1 MLGFIGLGNV
11 GKAMHDVFFET
22 QQCRVYDINIE
33 GSRIEDVLTCT
44 IVFLCLP
51 TLPCE
56 TTACDLS
63 IIDGIMDELHKHSY
77 KGIICIK
84 STVMPETTAN
94 YIAKYNNTNICF
106 CPEFLKERCALS
118 DFKYNNPICIVGT
131 VSEYVFEEL
140 KKVHS
145 MCYEFRMVS
154 PTEAE
159 ITKYFKNVYNT
170 QKILFANAFY
180 ELCISKGIIYNNI
193 IRNLEVRG
201 EIDSSYILC
210 DENLRGP
217 SGSCLVKD
225 TLAFHEYIM
234 KQERTPE
241 IFNAM
246 IHDMKL
252 YPKTMKI
259 ENSNKE

>member
-11 GKAMHDVFFET
+11 GKAIYDVFFEIE
-22 QQCRVYDINIE
+22 QCCVYDIKIE
-33 GSRIEDVLTCT
+33 GSRIEDVLGSD

-63 IIDGIMDELHKHSY
+63 IIDDVMEQLHMHNY
-77 KGIICIK
+77 NGIICIK
-84 STVMPETTAN
+84 STVIPETTAN
-94 YIAKYNNTNICF
+94 YIEKYNNPRICF
-106 CPEFLKERCALS
+106 CPEFLRERYAYS
-118 DFKYNNPICIVGT
+118 DFKYKNPICIIGT
-131 VSEYVFEEL
+131 VSEEVFE
-140 KKVHS
+140 KVKNIHS
-145 MCYEFRMVS
+145 MCDEFRMVLPS
-154 PTEAE
+154 EAE
-159 ITKYFKNVYNT
+159 ITKYFQNVYNT

-180 ELCISKGIIYNNI
+180 EICKKKNIVYNNI

-201 EIDSSYILC
+201 DIDSSYLLC

-225 TLAFHEYIM
+225 TLAFHEYVKKQHM
-234 KQERTPE
+234 KPE
-241 IFNAM
+241 IFNAI
-246 IHDMKL
+246 IHDMEL

-259 ENSNKE
+259 ENSNK

>member
-11 GKAMHDVFFET
+11 GKAMYNVFSET
-22 QQCRVYDINIE
+22 RQCRYYDIKIE
-33 GSRIEDVLTCT
+33 GSRIEDVLDCT

-63 IIDGIMDELHKHSY
+63 IIDGVMEQLHLHSY
-77 KGIICIK
+77 AGIICIK
-84 STVMPETTAN
+84 STVMPETTAH
-94 YIAKYNNTNICF
+94 YIEKYSNPRICF
-106 CPEFLKERCALS
+106 CPEFLKERCAYG

-131 VSEYVFEEL
+131 VCEEVFKEI
-140 KKVHS
+140 KKLHT
-145 MCYEFRMVS
+145 MCYEFRKVS

-159 ITKYFKNVYNT
+159 LTKYFQNVYNT

-180 ELCISKGIIYNNI
+180 EICKRKGIEYNNI
-193 IRNLEVRG
+193 IHNLEVRE
-201 EIDSSYILC
+201 EIDSNYLWC

-225 TLAFHEYIM
+225 TLAFREYVSRF
-234 KQERTPE
+234 ENAPE

-246 IHDMKL
+246 IHDMEL
-252 YPKTMKI
+252 YPKTMI
-259 ENSNKE
+259 